1 MTGDVI
7 FDIIAVYFL
16 TLGKRLM
23 IAIIDYDAGN
33 LTSVARALS
42 HLGFENEVTA
52 SADRILGAERVIFP
66 GVGAAGSAMA
76 SLKRLGLDKVLY
88 QVFERQTPLLG
99 ICLGTQIIL
108 GHSEEHDT
116 PCLGIVDGNV
126 RLFNA
131 AWTDDDG
138 SALKI
143 PHMGWNRVKLEQ
155 NHPVLNGLSAEDEFY
170 FVHSYFPAPAKSE
183 NCIGTTTYGTTFA
196 SIIGVDNLIAT
207 QFHPEKSGPA
217 GLRILKNFCEWTPC

>member
-1 MTGDVI
+1 MP
-7 FDIIAVYFL
+7 VYFL
-16 TLGKRLM
+16 TLGERHM

-42 HLGFENEVTA
+42 YLGFENEVTA
-52 SADRILGAERVIFP
+52 SPERILKAGRVIFP

-88 QVFERQTPLLG
+88 QVFEKKTPLLG

-108 GHSEEHDT
+108 GHSEEYDT

-126 RLFNA
+126 RLFNSK
-131 AWTDDDG
+131 WTDDDG

-143 PHMGWNRVKLEQ
+143 PHMGWNRVKLMQ
-155 NHPVLNGLSAEDEFY
+155 PHPVLDGLSPEDEFY
-170 FVHSYFPAPAKSE
+170 FVHSYYPDPVKAE
-183 NCIGTTTYGTTFA
+183 HRIGTTTYGTTFA
-196 SIIGVDNLIAT
+196 SIIGKDNLIAT